1 MFSAIA
7 LCFYGVYL
15 IWEAYKADKKQLR
28 QS

>member
-15 IWEAYKADKKQLR
+15 IWEAYKADRSQV
-28 QS
+28 QQQ

>member
-15 IWEAYKADKKQLR
+15 ICEAYKADRSQV
-28 QS
+28 QQ